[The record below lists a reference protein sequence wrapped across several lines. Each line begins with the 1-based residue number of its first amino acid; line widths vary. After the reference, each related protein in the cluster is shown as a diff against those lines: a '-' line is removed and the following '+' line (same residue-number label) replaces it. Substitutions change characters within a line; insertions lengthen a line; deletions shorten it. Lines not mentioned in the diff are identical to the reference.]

1 MASPSSCTSDA
12 EGRKDARGGWF
23 GCYQPRDYQQSFIAS
38 LPRDGS
44 SFFMQCST
52 GFGKTVIASQVLKA
66 AFEDAVCANENA
78 VAMVIVAN
86 KAMVNDQAR
95 QYGSSYSKPY
105 TQGREANMK
114 NPLFAYLNKTQN
126 PTILATPQMYARM
139 IGDMKKMHRFV
150 HDIGTDTKRLILI
163 IDECHDVYSSNGV
176 CKQAVK
182 QAETVRVFFEQHGI
196 AVTTVGMSA
205 TLNLSKAQYV
215 QNAALLL
222 GADVS
227 CVMEE
232 RVVYKALPE
241 MESQHQDYLVQSRTP
256 CVQTR
261 RSKRFTETPADCFVD
276 DALINQLAT
285 LIVGRQAMR
294 FCVDFQDSE
303 VLPYCL
309 IDNAIK
315 NLTTHI
321 TALML
326 AEKNMLIKHIG
337 TELVAGHVYSCEDAD
352 DPRWEKR
359 SLHPNAAIFFQTPHM
374 ARVVLADLK
383 EKAADD
389 DAERSIVAYTTSN
402 DEMEAERVMTEFDE
416 MRLSTATPATGTAC
430 SLNVLLDVHRDF
442 RKGSNLLGRH
452 VPSMLIVCG
461 NFKDTEM
468 KQITGRVGRPSN
480 HVDGDVVADSINIVS
495 LASAWVENLTALL
508 KKIREVANCR
518 DRAKTRVPDAPR
530 FTAEFKGLLQE
541 LISADVV
548 EAEDLQCCIAVAKIL
563 QNCSLLDSGFNGH
576 VHLGSLLCRL
586 LLQEEKDEAQET
598 FFDLV
603 KEWASASPEDELD
616 DVFEADGVTTA
627 DAC

>member
-1 MASPSSCTSDA
+1 
-12 EGRKDARGGWF
+12 
-23 GCYQPRDYQQSFIAS
+23 
-38 LPRDGS
+38 
-44 SFFMQCST
+44 MQCST

-66 AFEDAVCANENA
+66 AFEDAACARENA
-78 VAMVIVAN
+78 IALVIVAN

-95 QYGSSYSKPY
+95 QYGSGYSKPY
-105 TQGREANMK
+105 TQSREANMK
-114 NPLFAYLNKTQN
+114 NPLFAYLNRTQN

-150 HDIGTDTKRLILI
+150 HDIGTDTRRLIVL

-196 AVTTVGMSA
+196 SVTMVGMSA
-205 TLNLSKAQYV
+205 TLNLTKEQYV

-222 GADVS
+222 GADPA
-227 CVMEE
+227 CVAEE

-241 MESQHQDYLVQSRTP
+241 VESQHQDYLVQSRTP
-256 CVQTR
+256 CVKTR
-261 RSKRFTETPADCFVD
+261 RSKRFTETPADCFINSV
-276 DALINQLAT
+276 LIDQLAT

-294 FCVDFQDSE
+294 FCSDFQDSD

-326 AEKNMLIKHIG
+326 AEKNMLTKHIG
-337 TELVAGHVYSCEDAD
+337 TELVQGHLYSCDVAGEA
-352 DPRWEKR
+352 RWEKHL
-359 SLHPNAAIFFQTPHM
+359 LHPNAAIFFQTPHM

-416 MRLSTATPATGTAC
+416 MRLSTTTTATGAAC
-430 SLNVLLDVHRDF
+430 TLNVLLDVHRDF

-480 HVDGDVVADSINIVS
+480 HVDGDVVADDINIVS
-495 LASAWVENLTALL
+495 LASAWVENLTSLL
-508 KKIREVANCR
+508 KNIREVASCR
-518 DRAKTRVPDAPR
+518 ERTKTRVPDAPR
-530 FTAEFKGLLQE
+530 FTADFKSLLQD
-541 LISADVV
+541 LISSDVV
-548 EAEDLQCCIAVAKIL
+548 EAEDLQCCIAVVKIL
-563 QNCSLLDSGFNGH
+563 QKCSLLDCAFSGH
-576 VHLGSLLCRL
+576 VHLGSLLCKL
-586 LLQEEKDEAQET
+586 LMQEDKDEAQET

-603 KEWASASPEDELD
+603 KEWASTSPEDELD
-616 DVFEADGVTTA
+616 DVFETDGATTA